1 MKLKTYVKLRNTVAV
16 FLAIFVFLFFGGIR
30 LFEHFYLVLVLCSF
44 IAALVIFAFIK
55 QSEKI
60 EELENRIEKLEND
73 RKGSD

>member
-1 MKLKTYVKLRNTVAV
+1 MKDFILTFIICLVG
-16 FLAIFVFLFFGGIR
+16 FFVFLFFGGIR